1 MGEDRRERTG
11 MVGVYK
17 YTSNKRLHRGKPDIC
32 WYILYRDVAGKV
44 IREKI
49 GWLSEGYTM
58 ARAQQIRAERT
69 VAVAK
74 GEPVKRKT
82 APLFGEVAEKYL
94 EWAAKNKARG
104 AIDDK
109 SRYAKHLA
117 PRFSEKRLDQITAL
131 DLEAMK
137 TELSERY
144 APATVAHIL
153 KLFRMIWNRAVDW
166 DLWRGESPT
175 RKVKMPVP
183 RNTRERFLSHQ
194 EAAVLLEELKKRSVT
209 VHDYAAVSLYT
220 GMRAGELFALRG
232 HDVDLKHGVITITD
246 PKNKSRRAVFMT
258 AIVKQ
263 ILAARMP
270 KDPGDH
276 IFKDQ
281 RHGGRI
287 TEVSETFRLVA
298 DVLFNVGVNDRRQRV
313 TFHSL
318 RHTHASWLALQGES
332 LLVIKE
338 ALGHKDL
345 KMTQRYAH
353 LADEARRR
361 AAERLEK
368 DFQKHTHPPTKRES

>member
-1 MGEDRRERTG
+1 MSKDKRERTG

-17 YTSNKRLHRGKPDIC
+17 YVSKKRLHRNKPDVC
-32 WYILYRDVAGKV
+32 WYILYRDPQGKV
-44 IREKI
+44 IREKV

-69 VAVAK
+69 VAVSK
-74 GEPVKRKT
+74 GEPARRKV
-82 APLFGEVAEKYL
+82 APLFKEAGEKYL
-94 EWAAKNKARG
+94 EWAAKNKAKG
-104 AIDDK
+104 AVDDK
-109 SRYAKHLA
+109 SRYDNHLG
-117 PRFSEKRLDQITAL
+117 PRFGEKRMDQITAL
-131 DLEAMK
+131 DLEEMK
-137 TELSERY
+137 TDLSERY
-144 APATVAHIL
+144 AAATVAHVL

-194 EAAVLLEELKKRSVT
+194 EAALLLEELKKRSVT
-209 VHDYAAVSLYT
+209 VHDMALLSLST
-220 GMRAGELFALRG
+220 GLRAGEIFALKG
-232 HDVDLKHGVITITD
+232 HDVDLKNKLIVVTD
-246 PKNKSRRAVFMT
+246 PKNKTRRAVFMT
-258 AIVKQ
+258 TEVKK
-263 ILAARMP
+263 ILGSRMP
-270 KDPGDH
+270 KDTGEY
-276 IFKDQ
+276 IFTDQ

-287 TEVSETFRLVA
+287 AEVSETFRLVA
-298 DVLFNVGVNDRRQRV
+298 DALFNQGITDRRQRV

-368 DFQKHTHPPTKRES
+368 DFHKAAK